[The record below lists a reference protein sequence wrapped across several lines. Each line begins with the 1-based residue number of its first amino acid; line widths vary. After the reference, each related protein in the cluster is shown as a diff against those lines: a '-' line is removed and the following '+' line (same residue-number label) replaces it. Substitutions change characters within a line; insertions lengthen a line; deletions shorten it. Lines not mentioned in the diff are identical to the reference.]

1 MRRVG
6 TALSTSQS
14 GVARIAVDWLGGRR
28 NIAAFQR
35 GGFNAIDFLNYNF
48 ARTLVVGNASSA
60 ADPGTVRRSDRASS
74 TASRSPAYYRARD
87 APDRRPS
94 SPGKRSSAESTRY
107 GPDFTFKG
115 PLGGGGDRSRL
126 ERTWPRWRHKNGQS
140 RSLQYSC
147 PRD

>member
-1 MRRVG
+1 VKMRRVG

-94 SPGKRSSAESTRY
+94 SPGKRTGTERLYRGIRAARHPANPIFHGPIAAGGY
-107 GPDFTFKG
+107 GF
-115 PLGGGGDRSRL
+115 RL
-126 ERTWPRWRHKNGQS
+126 ERG
-140 RSLQYSC
+140 C
-147 PRD
+147 PRRHYKNS